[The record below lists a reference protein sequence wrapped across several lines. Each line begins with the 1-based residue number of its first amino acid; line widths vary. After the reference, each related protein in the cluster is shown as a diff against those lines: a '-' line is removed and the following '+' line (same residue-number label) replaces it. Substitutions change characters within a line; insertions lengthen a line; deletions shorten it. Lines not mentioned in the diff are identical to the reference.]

1 MSSVVDDAPLADGAS
16 GDVSAD
22 WAHHPRHHIVLV
34 SLIAALALLAAAG
47 GLMWRKQQTERAALD
62 EAMATGRATTA
73 QAVAALDA
81 VAAAVPDRVGA
92 IAEALRSGTLAPQDV
107 QPRLIEALGADAAI
121 SGYGVA
127 LDGDALPGV
136 ELFAP
141 YVEQAAGRGEPP
153 LETNLGDLY
162 DYTDFKY
169 AWYRNALLDGAG
181 WAETNIFPD
190 IGDQVALYAVPFE
203 LPVTD
208 TGGGA
213 SGVVFATITFEKL
226 AELLGSREGASGYS
240 FVISREGRY
249 MAHPR
254 EELVHDGAAVFT
266 TAWEAGNTPLHRL
279 AVDVIGGATSSIET
293 RDAVTGRVN
302 WTFAQPVPSTG
313 WSVFTVLFGDQ
324 FTPDTDWERRE
335 TFAMIATGLAGA
347 WLLLFAGIAYRVTW
361 PETFHWA
368 WAVSLTVAL
377 TIGVAALWT
386 AADRYP
392 PAIPDERTVV
402 LDAASAHQFLEDT
415 EAGATASEVPTG
427 VFIRSVGI
435 ESGAEVMVSGFVWQR
450 FEIGRQDG
458 IPRGFMLPET
468 FDPERSYINEIFKQQ
483 VGGEEFIG
491 WEFKAA
497 FRQRF
502 DYGTFPFDRQSV
514 WVRMRPDSLASNV
527 VFVPDFGSYE
537 MMNPS
542 FRPGVDSALIVPGW
556 DVIGS
561 YFDYRM
567 HAFNASL
574 GLPGREGQ
582 ANYPELYFNVEL
594 RRRFLGP
601 FVTHIVPGA
610 VTAAML
616 FALLLISSR
625 REASEGLLGFSAAEI
640 VLGAAA
646 LFFVASFQHSAL
658 RDSLL
663 ADTLIYFEYF
673 YFGLYLLIMLVS
685 INAILFAS
693 ALHVRLIEYHDNL
706 IPKLAFWP
714 ACMAASFVLTFARFY

>member
-1 MSSVVDDAPLADGAS
+1 S
-16 GDVSAD
+16 
-22 WAHHPRHHIVLV
+22 
-34 SLIAALALLAAAG
+34 
-47 GLMWRKQQTERAALD
+47 
-62 EAMATGRATTA
+62 
-73 QAVAALDA
+73 
-81 VAAAVPDRVGA
+81 
-92 IAEALRSGTLAPQDV
+92 
-107 QPRLIEALGADAAI
+107 
-121 SGYGVA
+121 
-127 LDGDALPGV
+127 
-136 ELFAP
+136 
-141 YVEQAAGRGEPP
+141 
-153 LETNLGDLY
+153 DL
-162 DYTDFKY
+162 
-169 AWYRNALLDGAG
+169 
-181 WAETNIFPD
+181 
-190 IGDQVALYAVPFE
+190 
-203 LPVTD
+203 
-208 TGGGA
+208 
-213 SGVVFATITFEKL
+213 
-226 AELLGSREGASGYS
+226 
-240 FVISREGRY
+240 
-249 MAHPR
+249 
-254 EELVHDGAAVFT
+254 
-266 TAWEAGNTPLHRL
+266 
-279 AVDVIGGATSSIET
+279 
-293 RDAVTGRVN
+293 
-302 WTFAQPVPSTG
+302 
-313 WSVFTVLFGDQ
+313 
-324 FTPDTDWERRE
+324 
-335 TFAMIATGLAGA
+335 
-347 WLLLFAGIAYRVTW
+347 WLLVFAGIAYRVMW

-368 WAVSLTVAL
+368 WAVTLTVAL

-386 AADRYP
+386 VADRYP

-415 EAGATASEVPTG
+415 AAGATASEVPTG
-427 VFIRSVGI
+427 VFVRSVAI

-491 WEFKAA
+491 WEFKTA

-527 VFVPDFGSYE
+527 VFVHDFGSYE

-556 DVIGS
+556 DVMGS

-574 GLPGREGQ
+574 GLPGRDGQ

-658 RDSLL
+658 RESLL

-706 IPKLAFWP
+706 IPKLTFWP
-714 ACMAASFVLTFARFY
+714 ACLAAAFVLTFVRFY